1 MRDGEEIASATVEI
15 GEGASEEIVLEIP
28 EPVVDDSGETV
39 EQPDPVF
46 TSSTTTT
53 TDDDDG
59 GTSPW
64 LWVGI
69 GAGVLAAAAVAV
81 VLVLVLTASPN
92 VEEPV
97 PGNLS
102 PAVVEF

>member
-1 MRDGEEIASATVEI
+1 ISLD
-15 GEGASEEIVLEIP
+15 IP
-28 EPVVDDSGETV
+28 EPVVDEDTGETV
-39 EQPDPVF
+39 EQDPVF
-46 TSSTTTT
+46 TSTTTT
-53 TDDDDG
+53 TTTEDDDG
-59 GTSPW
+59 GSSPW

-81 VLVLVLTASPN
+81 VLVLVLTGGG
-92 VEEPV
+92 VEDPV